1 MTEEPNIVMYLLS
14 WACCLVIMAWLR
26 FTIEEVT
33 KLRKPIWRR
42 PKLTVL
48 WTLTLI
54 VFGVGYSLLACLWWM
69 YKRIPGELMSLRFVM
84 ALGLLAVLRTHL
96 QGIED
101 LAVKDDDK

>member
-26 FTIEEVT
+26 FTIEEVV
-33 KLRKPIWRR
+33 KLIKPIWRR
-42 PKLTVL
+42 PTLTVL

-54 VFGVGYSLLACLWWM
+54 VFGVGYSLLTCLWWM
-69 YKRIPGELMSLRFVM
+69 YKQIPGELMSLRFVM
-84 ALGLLAVLRTHL
+84 ALGLLSALTKHL
-96 QGIED
+96 QRVED